1 MMRGRVGARPRAA
14 GALCPSE
21 PFLCPGEAEPG
32 DSTRRSRLPPA
43 GPRGAPPA
51 TDAGCRGVGAGW
63 RGARHRGAGV
73 RLGPAAPN
81 SGTYT
86 FQIPTR
92 RLRT

>member
-32 DSTRRSRLPPA
+32 DSTRRSWLSPAPWPPPHA
-43 GPRGAPPA
+43 GPRLPR
-51 TDAGCRGVGAGW
+51 TRGVRVA
-63 RGARHRGAGV
+63 
-73 RLGPAAPN
+73 PAAPN